1 MDLSARVPCAFT
13 VGRGRGRCGFDG
25 DIADVRVWDV
35 RMMVMR
41 VWGGERQRYRYS
53 AIDGQIDR
61 ERATQKQRQKQEDC
75 ESSPNYDFPK
85 L

>member
-53 AIDGQIDR
+53 AIDGQKER
-61 ERATQKQRQKQEDC
+61 ESHTETETEARG
-75 ESSPNYDFPK
+75 

>member
-1 MDLSARVPCAFT
+1 MDLSTRVPCAFT

-53 AIDGQIDR
+53 AIDGQR
-61 ERATQKQRQKQEDC
+61 ER
-75 ESSPNYDFPK
+75 ESHTETETEARR